1 MSKKRIIASA
11 FFIAI
16 VMIVNIWILKSDFSA
31 EDEYVNV
38 NITVDSD
45 KENAFALYYIENGK
59 TIKDGFAEDRC
70 SIYNYNEVNKKQVI
84 SYTVPSSCDYLRL
97 DFGTGNSLTVISKFE
112 IEFRGH
118 TKEIPV
124 EKLADIVDLQ
134 ETIPKMVEEGLQV
147 ESILDDPFVIWNVSD
162 WNIQEVVKE
171 AFAVKNLV
179 IKLIACFCIDFV
191 ALIILKKAKSF
202 IQIPIEL
209 YQNRK
214 LIANLAKND
223 FKTKFAGSYLGII
236 WAFVQPI
243 VTVLV
248 YWFVFEKGL
257 RASGINT
264 REGIYVPY
272 VLWMIAGLVPWFFFQ
287 DALNGATNALIEYS
301 YLVKK
306 VVFKISILP
315 IIKVIS
321 ALFVHLFFIA
331 FMLILYIAYGYY
343 PDAYVLQIIYYSF
356 CMFVFVLAISYLSCA
371 IVVFFR
377 DLTQIINI
385 ILQVGIWVTPIMWNI
400 DGMELSPAL
409 LALFKA
415 NPMYYIVAGY
425 REALI
430 DKVWFWQNPKLMF
443 YFWIVTVFMFGVG
456 SLVFK
461 RLKVHFADVL

>member
-1 MSKKRIIASA
+1 MSKKRIIVSL
-11 FFIAI
+11 FFVAI
-16 VMIVNIWILKSDFSA
+16 IVLMNVWILKCDFS
-31 EDEYVNV
+31 EEEYVNI
-38 NITVDSD
+38 NITINSD
-45 KENAFALYYIENGK
+45 KENAFALYYIENGG
-59 TIKDGFAEDRC
+59 TIDDGFSEEKC
-70 SIYNYNEVNKKQVI
+70 GIYDYKKVNKNQVV
-84 SYTVPSSCDYLRL
+84 SYSIPSNCDYLRL

-112 IEFRGH
+112 VEFRGYS
-118 TKEIPV
+118 KEISI
-124 EKLADIVDLQ
+124 EQLSNIVDLQ
-134 ETIPKMVEEGLQV
+134 ETVPRTIDGNLQV
-147 ESILDDPFVIWNVSD
+147 ESILDDPFVIWSVAD
-162 WNIQEVVKE
+162 WNIQEVVNE
-171 AFAVKNLV
+171 AFATKNLV
-179 IKLIACFCIDFV
+179 IKLLVCLCVDLIA
-191 ALIILKKAKSF
+191 LGILRRAKSF
-202 IQIPIEL
+202 AQIPVEL
-209 YQNRK
+209 IQNRK

-321 ALFVHLFFIA
+321 ALFVHLFFIV
-331 FMLILYIAYGYY
+331 FMLILYSAYGYY

-356 CMFVFVLAISYLSCA
+356 CMFVFVLGISYMSCA

-409 LALFKA
+409 LAIFKA

-430 DKVWFWQNPKLMF
+430 DKVWFWQNPKLML
-443 YFWIVTVFMFGVG
+443 YFWIVTIFMFGIG

>member
-1 MSKKRIIASA
+1 MSKKRIIASL
-11 FFIAI
+11 FFVAI
-16 VMIVNIWILKSDFSA
+16 IVLMNVWILKCDFS
-31 EDEYVNV
+31 EEGYVNI
-38 NITVDSD
+38 NITINSD
-45 KENAFALYYIENGK
+45 KENAFALYYIENGG
-59 TIKDGFAEDRC
+59 TIDDGFSEEKC
-70 SIYNYNEVNKKQVI
+70 GIYDYKKVNKNQVV
-84 SYTVPSSCDYLRL
+84 SYSIPSNSDYLRL

-112 IEFRGH
+112 VEFRGYS
-118 TKEIPV
+118 KEISI
-124 EKLADIVDLQ
+124 EQLSNIVDLQ
-134 ETIPKMVEEGLQV
+134 ETIPRTIDGNLQV
-147 ESILDDPFVIWNVSD
+147 ESILDDPFVIWSVAD
-162 WNIQEVVKE
+162 WNIQEVVNE
-171 AFAVKNLV
+171 AFATKNLV
-179 IKLIACFCIDFV
+179 IKLIACLCVDLI
-191 ALIILKKAKSF
+191 ALVILRRAKSF
-202 IQIPIEL
+202 AQIPVEL
-209 YQNRK
+209 IQNRK

-321 ALFVHLFFIA
+321 ALFVHLFFIV
-331 FMLILYIAYGYY
+331 FMLILYSAYGYY
-343 PDAYVLQIIYYSF
+343 PDAYVLQIIYYSL
-356 CMFVFVLAISYLSCA
+356 CMFVFVLGISYMSCA

-409 LALFKA
+409 LAIFKA

-430 DKVWFWQNPKLMF
+430 DKVWFWQNPKLML
-443 YFWIVTVFMFGVG
+443 YFWIVTIFMFGIG